1 MVQSLGILVFLLVD
15 GERDFQ
21 GGLGRLTQVT
31 RQIESHSDVLL
42 LNVHGPFLGYLS
54 YVVNA
59 IIPVLRKWSQEFK
72 NSLNYLE
79 GPRLA
84 GSV

>member
-1 MVQSLGILVFLLVD
+1 MVFLLVD

-21 GGLGRLTQVT
+21 GGLGRSRKVT
-31 RQIESHSDVLL
+31 RQIGSHSDVLL
-42 LNVHGPFLGYLS
+42 LDVHGPFLGYLS

-84 GSV
+84 GSM